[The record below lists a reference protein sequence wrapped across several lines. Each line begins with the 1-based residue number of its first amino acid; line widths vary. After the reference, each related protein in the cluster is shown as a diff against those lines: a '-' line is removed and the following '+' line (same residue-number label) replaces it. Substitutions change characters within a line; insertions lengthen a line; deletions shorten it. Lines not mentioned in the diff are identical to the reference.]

1 MKEHGVVVS
10 VVEDKAVVNVK
21 RQSAC
26 GKCKACD
33 MGRGDQKEIN
43 ITAKNTV
50 GAKIDDNVNLLIETP
65 DVLKAAII
73 VYLVPL
79 FALLAGIAVP
89 TLIANSKGVD
99 GEVISIISGLVLMS
113 LSYLF
118 VKSKDKKLKETN
130 KYEPIITEILGHNI
144 I

>member
-10 VVEDKAVVNVK
+10 IVDDKAVVNVK

-33 MGRGDQKEIN
+33 MGKGDQKEIN
-43 ITAKNTV
+43 ITAKNTL
-50 GAKIDDNVNLLIETP
+50 GAKVNDNVDLLIETP
-65 DVLKAAII
+65 DVLKAAMI
-73 VYLVPL
+73 VYLIPL
-79 FALLAGIAVP
+79 CALLAGIAIP
-89 TLIANSKGVD
+89 TLIADSKGVD

-113 LSYLF
+113 LSYLI
-118 VKSKDKKLKETN
+118 VRIKDKKLKKTN
-130 KYEPIITEILGHNI
+130 KYEPIITAILGHNI